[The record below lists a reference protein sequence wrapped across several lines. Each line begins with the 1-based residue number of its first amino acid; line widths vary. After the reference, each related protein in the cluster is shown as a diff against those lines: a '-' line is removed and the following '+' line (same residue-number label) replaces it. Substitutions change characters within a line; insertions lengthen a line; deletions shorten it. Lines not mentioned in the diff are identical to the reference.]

1 MKVDV
6 TFTAK
11 LAFAKD
17 LLILKPLDRH
27 VRVEVRKATCWKT
40 FWLQEEKGKEKT
52 NGKWKKRRE
61 DMEVIWAFKYTRIP

>member
-27 VRVEVRKATCWKT
+27 VRVELRKATCGKT
-40 FWLQEEKGKEKT
+40 FW
-52 NGKWKKRRE
+52 
-61 DMEVIWAFKYTRIP
+61 